1 MRQNLREKRGE
12 NSLESRIDELVRKIN
27 LLEEELR
34 KERELNRDILRELAV
49 VRSILSLSSDAY
61 KTSKKISL
69 LSESLKAG
77 PLARDITEILISEGP
92 LNISQLTNL
101 LREIRGRAS
110 RKTVAK
116 KLRELMALG
125 IIDMVEGKKSEKLF
139 KVKSEGSSG

>member
-1 MRQNLREKRGE
+1 VRQNLREKRGE

-61 KTSKKISL
+61 KTSRKISL

-139 KVKSEGSSG
+139 KVKSEGSSW

>member
-1 MRQNLREKRGE
+1 
-12 NSLESRIDELVRKIN
+12 LESRIDELVRKIN

-69 LSESLKAG
+69 LSESLRAG
-77 PLARDITEILISEGP
+77 PLARDITEILIAEGP

-116 KLRELMALG
+116 KLRELMELG
-125 IIDMVEGKKSEKLF
+125 IVDAIEGKKSEKLF
-139 KVKSEGSSG
+139 KVRSEDSSK

>member
-1 MRQNLREKRGE
+1 M
-12 NSLESRIDELVRKIN
+12 ESRIDELVRKIN

-34 KERELNRDILRELAV
+34 KERELNRDVLRELAV

-69 LSESLKAG
+69 LSESLRAG
-77 PLARDITEILISEGP
+77 PLARDIAEILMAEGP

-101 LREIRGRAS
+101 LREIRGKAS

-116 KLRELMALG
+116 KLRELMELG
-125 IIDMVEGKKSEKLF
+125 IVDVIEGKKSEKLF
-139 KVKSEGSSG
+139 KVRSEDSSK

>member
-1 MRQNLREKRGE
+1 
-12 NSLESRIDELVRKIN
+12 LESRIDELVRKIN

-69 LSESLKAG
+69 LSESLRAG
-77 PLARDITEILISEGP
+77 PLARDITEILIAEGP
-92 LNISQLTNL
+92 LNISQLANL
-101 LREIRGRAS
+101 LKEIRGRAS

-116 KLRELMALG
+116 KLRELMELG
-125 IIDMVEGKKSEKLF
+125 IVDAIEGKKSEKLF
-139 KVKSEGSSG
+139 KVRSEDSSK

>member
-1 MRQNLREKRGE
+1 M
-12 NSLESRIDELVRKIN
+12 ESRIDELVRKIN

-49 VRSILSLSSDAY
+49 VRSILTLSSDAY

-69 LSESLKAG
+69 LSESLRAG
-77 PLARDITEILISEGP
+77 PLARDITEILMTEGP

-116 KLRELMALG
+116 KLRELMEL
-125 IIDMVEGKKSEKLF
+125 
-139 KVKSEGSSG
+139 

>member
-1 MRQNLREKRGE
+1 M
-12 NSLESRIDELVRKIN
+12 ESRIDELVRKIN

-49 VRSILSLSSDAY
+49 VRSILSLGSDVY

-69 LSESLKAG
+69 LSESLRAG
-77 PLARDITEILISEGP
+77 PLAREITEILMTEGP

-101 LREIRGRAS
+101 LIEIRGKAS

-116 KLRELMALG
+116 KLRELMELG
-125 IIDMVEGKKSEKLF
+125 VVEIAEGKKSEKLF
-139 KVKSEGSSG
+139 KVREDSSE

>member
-1 MRQNLREKRGE
+1 M
-12 NSLESRIDELVRKIN
+12 ESRIDELVRKIN

-69 LSESLKAG
+69 LSESLRAG
-77 PLARDITEILISEGP
+77 PLARDITEILIAEGP

-101 LREIRGRAS
+101 LKEIRGRAS

-116 KLRELMALG
+116 KLRELMELG
-125 IIDMVEGKKSEKLF
+125 IVDAIEGKKSEKLF
-139 KVKSEGSSG
+139 KVRSEDSSK

>member
-1 MRQNLREKRGE
+1 
-12 NSLESRIDELVRKIN
+12 LESRIDELVRKIN

-61 KTSKKISL
+61 KTSRKISL

-139 KVKSEGSSG
+139 KVKSEGSSW

>member
-1 MRQNLREKRGE
+1 M
-12 NSLESRIDELVRKIN
+12 ESRIDELVRKIN

-49 VRSILSLSSDAY
+49 VRSILSLSSDTY

-69 LSESLKAG
+69 LSRSLRAG
-77 PLARDITEILISEGP
+77 PLARDITEILMTEGP

-116 KLRELMALG
+116 KLRELMELG
-125 IIDMVEGKKSEKLF
+125 IVDMIEGKKSEKLF
-139 KVKSEGSSG
+139 EVRGEDSSK

>member
-1 MRQNLREKRGE
+1 M
-12 NSLESRIDELVRKIN
+12 ESRIDELVRKIN

-61 KTSKKISL
+61 KTSKKISI
-69 LSESLKAG
+69 LSESLRAG
-77 PLARDITEILISEGP
+77 PLARDITEILITEGP

-116 KLRELMALG
+116 KLRELMELE
-125 IIDMVEGKKSEKLF
+125 IVDMVEGKKSEKLF
-139 KVKSEGSSG
+139 RVRGEGEDQ

>member
-1 MRQNLREKRGE
+1 M
-12 NSLESRIDELVRKIN
+12 ESRIDELVRKIN

-69 LSESLKAG
+69 LSESLRAG
-77 PLARDITEILISEGP
+77 PLARDITEILIAEGP
-92 LNISQLTNL
+92 LNISQLANL
-101 LREIRGRAS
+101 LKEIRGRAS

-116 KLRELMALG
+116 KLRELMELG
-125 IIDMVEGKKSEKLF
+125 IVDAIEGKKSEKLF
-139 KVKSEGSSG
+139 KVRSEDSSK

>member
-1 MRQNLREKRGE
+1 VRQNLREKRGE

>member
-1 MRQNLREKRGE
+1 M
-12 NSLESRIDELVRKIN
+12 ESRIDELVRKIN

-34 KERELNRDILRELAV
+34 RERELNRDILRELAV
-49 VRSILSLSSDAY
+49 VRSILTLSSDAY

-69 LSESLKAG
+69 LSESLRAG
-77 PLARDITEILISEGP
+77 PLARDITEILMTEGP

-116 KLRELMALG
+116 KLRELMELG
-125 IIDMVEGKKSEKLF
+125 IVDTMEGKKSEKLF
-139 KVKSEGSSG
+139 KVRSEDSSK

>member
-1 MRQNLREKRGE
+1 M
-12 NSLESRIDELVRKIN
+12 ESRIDELVRKIN

-49 VRSILSLSSDAY
+49 VRSILTLSSDAY

-69 LSESLKAG
+69 LSESLRAG
-77 PLARDITEILISEGP
+77 PLARDITEILVAEGP

-116 KLRELMALG
+116 KLRELMELG
-125 IIDMVEGKKSEKLF
+125 IVDTIEGKKSEKLF
-139 KVKSEGSSG
+139 KIRG

>member
-1 MRQNLREKRGE
+1 
-12 NSLESRIDELVRKIN
+12 LESRIDELVRKIN

-69 LSESLKAG
+69 LSESLRAG
-77 PLARDITEILISEGP
+77 PLARDITEILIAEGP

-101 LREIRGRAS
+101 LKEIRGRAS

-116 KLRELMALG
+116 KLRELMELG
-125 IIDMVEGKKSEKLF
+125 IVDAIEGKKSEKLF
-139 KVKSEGSSG
+139 KVRSEDSSK

>member
-61 KTSKKISL
+61 KTSRKISL

>member
-1 MRQNLREKRGE
+1 
-12 NSLESRIDELVRKIN
+12 LESRIDELVRKIN

-61 KTSKKISL
+61 KTSRKISL

>member
-1 MRQNLREKRGE
+1 M
-12 NSLESRIDELVRKIN
+12 ESRIDELVRKIN

-34 KERELNRDILRELAV
+34 RERELNRDILRELAV
-49 VRSILSLSSDAY
+49 VRSILTLSSDAY

-69 LSESLKAG
+69 LSESLRAG
-77 PLARDITEILISEGP
+77 PLARDITEILMTEGP

-116 KLRELMALG
+116 KLRELMELG
-125 IIDMVEGKKSEKLF
+125 IVNTIERKKSEKLF
-139 KVKSEGSSG
+139 KVRSEDSSK

>member
-1 MRQNLREKRGE
+1 VRQNLREKRGK

-61 KTSKKISL
+61 KTSRKISL

-77 PLARDITEILISEGP
+77 PLARDMTEILISEGP

>member
-1 MRQNLREKRGE
+1 M
-12 NSLESRIDELVRKIN
+12 ESRIDELVRKIN

-49 VRSILSLSSDAY
+49 VRSILSLSSDTY

-69 LSESLKAG
+69 LSRSLRAG
-77 PLARDITEILISEGP
+77 PLARDITEILMTEGP

-116 KLRELMALG
+116 KLRELMELG
-125 IIDMVEGKKSEKLF
+125 IVDMIEGKKSEKLF
-139 KVKSEGSSG
+139 EV

>member
-1 MRQNLREKRGE
+1 M
-12 NSLESRIDELVRKIN
+12 ESRIDELVRKIN

-69 LSESLKAG
+69 LSESLRAG
-77 PLARDITEILISEGP
+77 PLARDITEILIAEGP

-116 KLRELMALG
+116 KLRELMELG
-125 IIDMVEGKKSEKLF
+125 IVDAIEGKKSEKLF
-139 KVKSEGSSG
+139 KVRSEDSSK

>member
-1 MRQNLREKRGE
+1 M
-12 NSLESRIDELVRKIN
+12 ESRIDELVRKIN

-34 KERELNRDILRELAV
+34 KERELNRDVLRELAV
-49 VRSILSLSSDAY
+49 VRSILTLSSDTY

-69 LSESLKAG
+69 LSESLRAG
-77 PLARDITEILISEGP
+77 PLARDITEILMTEGP

-116 KLRELMALG
+116 KLRELMELG
-125 IIDMVEGKKSEKLF
+125 IVDTIEGKRSEKLF
-139 KVKSEGSSG
+139 KVRSEDSSR

>member
-1 MRQNLREKRGE
+1 M
-12 NSLESRIDELVRKIN
+12 ESRIDELVRKIN

-49 VRSILSLSSDAY
+49 VRSILTLSSDAY

-69 LSESLKAG
+69 LSESLRAG
-77 PLARDITEILISEGP
+77 PLARDITEILMTEGP

-101 LREIRGRAS
+101 LRQIRGRAS

-116 KLRELMALG
+116 KLRELMELG
-125 IIDMVEGKKSEKLF
+125 IVDTTEGKKSEKLF
-139 KVKSEGSSG
+139 KVRGENSSK

>member
-1 MRQNLREKRGE
+1 M
-12 NSLESRIDELVRKIN
+12 ESRIDELVRKIN

>member
-1 MRQNLREKRGE
+1 M
-12 NSLESRIDELVRKIN
+12 ESRIDELVRKIS

-49 VRSILSLSSDAY
+49 VRSLLSLSSDAY

-69 LSESLKAG
+69 LSGSLRAG
-77 PLARDITEILISEGP
+77 PLAREITEILMSEGP

-116 KLRELMALG
+116 KLRELMELG
-125 IIDMVEGKKSEKLF
+125 IVDTIEGKKSEKLF
-139 KVKSEGSSG
+139 KVRSEDSSK

>member
-1 MRQNLREKRGE
+1 
-12 NSLESRIDELVRKIN
+12 LESRIDELVRKIN

>member
-61 KTSKKISL
+61 KTSRKISL

-139 KVKSEGSSG
+139 KVKSEGSSW